1 MSRNFW
7 LPTRIVITLSTV
19 AIAAWILY
27 DLYKDYLIYPWTRD
41 GQVSAQVIQ
50 VTPRV
55 TGPLIELPIKDN
67 QWVKKGTLLFKI
79 DPSDYQAKVDHKLS
93 TLANAQAAAAEAK
106 DVADRALKAHKLYRG
121 TISEQRLIEV
131 EDAEIAAQAEV
142 RAAKAELHSAR
153 LNLSYTDMYA
163 PVDGFITHLR
173 LRTGSQ
179 AVSNQSL
186 LALVDTESYWV
197 DAFFKE
203 TLMENIQPGDKAIV
217 KLMSYP
223 DKPIEGVVDS
233 IGWGVAQDDGS
244 PGYQGLPDIEPSF
257 DWIRLAQRIPVRVH
271 LGKLPE
277 GVILRVG
284 STATV
289 IILSGE
295 KSELALNAEPMQSK
309 DNRVSSHNDTS
320 LKTTK

>member
-1 MSRNFW
+1 MNRIVW
-7 LPTRIVITLSTV
+7 LIPRIVITLSAV
-19 AIAAWILY
+19 AIAVWILY

-55 TGPLIELPIKDN
+55 TGPLVELPIKDN
-67 QWVKKGTLLFKI
+67 QWVKKGDLLFKV
-79 DPSDYQAKVDHKLS
+79 DASDYEAKVDHAVS
-93 TLANAQAAAAEAK
+93 ALANAQAAAAEAE
-106 DVADRALKAHKLYRG
+106 DAARRARRGHKKYSG
-121 TISEQRLIEV
+121 IISEQKLFE
-131 EDAEIAAQAEV
+131 AESEAKAAYAEML
-142 RAAKAELHSAR
+142 AAKADLHGAK
-153 LNLSYTDMYA
+153 LNLSYTKVYA

-173 LRTGSQ
+173 LRKGSQ
-179 AVSNQSL
+179 AVANQSM
-186 LALVDTESYWV
+186 LALVDTESFWI

-233 IGWGVAQDDGS
+233 IGWGVAQSDGS
-244 PGYQGLPDIEPSF
+244 PGYLGLPDIEPSF

-271 LGKLPE
+271 IGELPP

-284 STATV
+284 TTATV
-289 IILSGE
+289 IVLSGE
-295 KSELALNAEPMQSK
+295 KSDLAISSQSLPAIKSVSGEPVHPRS
-309 DNRVSSHNDTS
+309 
-320 LKTTK
+320 TK

>member
-1 MSRNFW
+1 MSRIFW
-7 LPTRIVITLSTV
+7 LITRIVITLSAV
-19 AIAAWILY
+19 AIAAWMLY
-27 DLYKDYLIYPWTRD
+27 SQYQDYLIYPWTRD

-50 VTPRV
+50 ITPRV
-55 TGPLIELPIKDN
+55 TGPLVELPIKDN
-67 QWVKKGTLLFKI
+67 QWVKKGDLLFKI
-79 DPSDYQAKVDHKLS
+79 DPSDYVAKVDHALS
-93 TLANAQAAAAEAK
+93 ALENAKQAAFEAK
-106 DVADRALKAHKLYRG
+106 DVARRARKGHKLYSG
-121 TISEQRLIEV
+121 VISEQKLV
-131 EDAEIAAQAEV
+131 EAESNERATHADML
-142 RAAKAELHSAR
+142 AAKADLHGAK
-153 LNLSYTDMYA
+153 LNLSYTEMHA
-163 PVDGFITHLR
+163 PVNGFITHLR

-179 AVSNQSL
+179 AVANQAL
-186 LALVDTESYWV
+186 LALVDTDSFWM

-271 LGKLPE
+271 LGELPP

-289 IILSGE
+289 IIISGE
-295 KSELALNAEPMQSK
+295 KSDLAISSQSSPTSNSVHDEPAHLRLMK
-309 DNRVSSHNDTS
+309 
-320 LKTTK
+320 